1 MARRAAEPSGRCSSG
16 TSGTLGNVVLRA
28 RFLGGPGEPWYYWP
42 EGEAVWG
49 AGGLRGGGGLGVR
62 AGPAVSPVRV
72 LRVRAACGASGVW
85 GGGAERAGQAGSE
98 QGTPGMG
105 DWACA
110 EGAGGSGAESGWGPT
125 PAEGAVGLGDG

>member
-42 EGEAVWG
+42 EGWAVWG

-72 LRVRAACGASGVW
+72 LRASGVR